1 MCELK
6 HWRALLMEAKRA
18 HKEDGQVR
26 SAGRYD
32 GLRQAVQILDREAE
46 KTPRKA
52 TARPTGGFA
61 RN

>member
-1 MCELK
+1 MQ
-6 HWRALLMEAKRA
+6 AKRA